1 MMHNPLRPFR
11 RTSLVPAL
19 LVGCTLTIVLT
30 MSTARLTAQGQTKR
44 LARVTVT
51 DPLNRFVTS
60 LDQESFGVV
69 ENGVLRPIT
78 DFSSCDSP
86 ISLAIVSETP
96 VALDSFSRPERPND
110 ELIQTRSVS
119 DAIQQLLAS
128 KNAKKSLIVTTGA
141 DTQAVPAGIQVVR
154 SNPEILP
161 KWVVELRNQYLVQ
174 FESANAS
181 ARVEVVLKQPRGLP
195 PLRPHLN

>member
-1 MMHNPLRPFR
+1 MMHNLLRP
-11 RTSLVPAL
+11 LVPAL

-30 MSTARLTAQGQTKR
+30 LSTAPLRAQAQTKR
-44 LARVTVT
+44 LVRVTVT

-96 VALDSFSRPERPND
+96 VALDNFSRPERPGD

-119 DAIQQLLAS
+119 DAIRQLLAS
-128 KNAKKSLIVTTGA
+128 KNARKSLVVTTGT
-141 DTQAVPAGIQVVR
+141 DTQAVPAGIQVVQT
-154 SNPEILP
+154 STDILP
-161 KWVVELRNQYLVQ
+161 KWVVEIRNQYLVQ
-174 FESANAS
+174 FESADAS
-181 ARVEVVLKQPRGLP
+181 ARVEVVLTQPRGLP
-195 PLRPHLN
+195 PLRPHSD